1 MYVLLL
7 LLLRKAR
14 KARRVDCGLWIVD
27 VLLVGEG
34 GREGGG
40 MDGIYGSGME
50 MAFPFGRRWEGW
62 MDGWLGG
69 VGEWGSEVW
78 DICEIYIWLMV

>member
-1 MYVLLL
+1 MYVVLL

-62 MDGWLGG
+62 MDGWMVLGMDGWMVGGSGG
-69 VGEWGSEVW
+69 VGE
-78 DICEIYIWLMV
+78 